1 MIKIELPLHPE
12 NQVAMARYMQDQF
25 KFNGVK
31 APERHLLER
40 DIWSAV
46 KHYSAT
52 EMLALIRQ
60 LYAQEAREYQY
71 LAIDLAVRAKRI
83 WQLAD
88 LQDLLAVVTDKAW
101 WDTIDIWRKLY
112 SEYIKLHPEQFDV
125 IWAFFAG
132 NDNFWLRRISL
143 ILQLGFKNQTRLMH
157 LTQAIEADQAT
168 DEFFIQ
174 KAIGW
179 ALREYAKTDAD
190 WVRQFVATH
199 QLASLAQKEA
209 LKQIK

>member
-88 LQDLLAVVTDKAW
+88 LQRA
-101 WDTIDIWRKLY
+101 
-112 SEYIKLHPEQFDV
+112 
-125 IWAFFAG
+125 
-132 NDNFWLRRISL
+132 
-143 ILQLGFKNQTRLMH
+143 
-157 LTQAIEADQAT
+157 
-168 DEFFIQ
+168 
-174 KAIGW
+174 
-179 ALREYAKTDAD
+179 
-190 WVRQFVATH
+190 
-199 QLASLAQKEA
+199 
-209 LKQIK
+209 